1 MGERE
6 IFFIAME
13 RERERGRERE
23 RERCIEMK
31 LGRKEKGLGKRR
43 VDNERSRLMQERVF
57 EIQSID
63 SGVPKN

>member
-1 MGERE
+1 
-6 IFFIAME
+6 
-13 RERERGRERE
+13 
-23 RERCIEMK
+23 MK

-43 VDNERSRLMQERVF
+43 VDNERSKLMQERVF

>member
-1 MGERE
+1 MR
-6 IFFIAME
+6 E
-13 RERERGRERE
+13 RERESE

-43 VDNERSRLMQERVF
+43 MEKERSKLMQEREF

-63 SGVPKN
+63 SGAPKN